1 MALFND
7 VVRLSFSVFCL
18 LQSTSREKRRA
29 NNRVYSLTPITHIHA
44 DLINLKFIQSLDGQI
59 RKDQEDWRRDPT
71 VGRTREQ
78 GEEASP
84 LQLLLLHFEL
94 LFRSSVQMSQ

>member
-59 RKDQEDWRRDPT
+59 RKDQEDWRR
-71 VGRTREQ
+71 VLWWVERERKR
-78 GEEASP
+78 EKAF
-84 LQLLLLHFEL
+84 L
-94 LFRSSVQMSQ
+94 RA